1 MCLPVAGAGAAAAA
15 STATTMQAI
24 GLAISAVGT
33 VAGIAQAQAGM
44 QMQAAQAKQQQ
55 DLQFRQAQQQAFTQN
70 QQIVAKHKADIRTR
84 NAAVD
89 AFNRQNIN
97 NEQAASR
104 SYMAEQQKLTEARQ
118 AAAFRSQEIYA
129 KQVGAVGSVLATG
142 GTGQS
147 IGALVNDANRQAGLA
162 QAKENATIDSAISQ
176 TGIAM
181 DSIALKQQSADN
193 QAYSSLP
200 EPIQAPTLAPKPV
213 GIGKDLN
220 LGIPS
225 YDWS

>member
-118 AAAFRSQEIYA
+118 AAAFPQEIYA

-181 DSIALKQQSADN
+181 DSIALKQQSADDKPTHHFQN
-193 QAYSSLP
+193 LSKLP
-200 EPIQAPTLAPKPV
+200 PLLLSRLVSART
-213 GIGKDLN
+213 
-220 LGIPS
+220 
-225 YDWS
+225 